1 MTSDLFYESATTAF
15 VLVVSLA
22 VAAVFALLIHFSWV
36 VKERLLAWLAA
47 RMGVPYET
55 RTPWWIRW
63 VKR

>member
-1 MTSDLFYESATTAF
+1 MSLLVHELVATAF
-15 VLVVSLA
+15 ALVVW
-22 VAAVFALLIHFSWV
+22 VAAVAVATLLIHFTWV
-36 VKERLLAWLAA
+36 AKERLVAWLAA